1 MKRAALSVASVL
13 VLSLTACGASGD
25 TAPEAAATTEAASDY
40 AFLDDASRTEDDRAA
55 DALRKPA
62 EMLEFAGLTSGQT
75 VFEMLPGG
83 GYFTRIFALAT
94 GPEGKVVL
102 YAPDE
107 MADKPWKPIEGAEE
121 LAAELGDPRIT
132 ATHFPVAGPVP
143 EGMAGTVDLV
153 WTSRNYHDFHNL
165 PDFDPT
171 AYNAMVLDL
180 LKPGGTYI
188 VLDHS
193 APEGSGADA
202 TDTTHRIDAEFVKT
216 EIEEAGF
223 EFVAQSDA
231 LANPDDARDLNVFD
245 DALKG
250 RTDQFVLKFRKPA

>member
-1 MKRAALSVASVL
+1 MKRAALSAVSVL
-13 VLSLTACGASGD
+13 ALSLAACGGGAGD
-25 TAPEAAATTEAASDY
+25 DPVAAPTTEAASGT
-40 AFLDDASRTEDDRAA
+40 AFLDDPSRTASDREA
-55 DALRKPA
+55 DPLRKPA

-94 GPEGKVVL
+94 GPDGKVVL

-121 LAAELGDPRIT
+121 LAAEMGDPRIT

-143 EGMAGTVDLV
+143 EDMAGTVDLV

-165 PDFDPT
+165 PGFDPV

-180 LKPGGTYI
+180 LKPGGTYV

-193 APEGSGADA
+193 APAGSGAGA
-202 TDTTHRIDAEFVKT
+202 TDTTHRIDADFVKA
-216 EIEEAGF
+216 EIEKAGF
-223 EFVAQSDA
+223 EFVGETDV
-231 LANPDDARDLNVFD
+231 LANPDDTRDANVHD
-245 DALKG
+245 KAIKG
-250 RTDQFVLKFRKPA
+250 RTDQFVLKFRKPG

>member
-1 MKRAALSVASVL
+1 MKSAALSLASVL
-13 VLSLTACGASGD
+13 ALSLAACGSADQS
-25 TAPEAAATTEAASDY
+25 APEAVVTTEAVSDY
-40 AFLDDASRTEDDRAA
+40 AFLDDASRTDDDRAA

-62 EMLEFAGLTSGQT
+62 DMLEFAGLTSGQT

-94 GPEGKVVL
+94 GPDGKVVL

-107 MADKPWKPIEGAEE
+107 MADKPWKPIEGAEK
-121 LAAELGDPRIT
+121 LAAEIGDPRIT

-143 EGMAGTVDLV
+143 EGMAGTFDLV

-165 PDFDPT
+165 PDFDPA
-171 AYNAMVLDL
+171 AYNAMVMGL

-193 APEGSGADA
+193 APVGSGASA
-202 TDTTHRIDAEFVKT
+202 TDTTHRIDGEFVKA
-216 EIEEAGF
+216 EIEKAGF
-223 EFVAQSDA
+223 EFVSESDV
-231 LANPDDARDLNVFD
+231 LANPDDTRDVNVYD
-245 DALKG
+245 EAIKG
-250 RTDQFVLKFRKPA
+250 QTDQFVLKFRKPA